1 MKEMNILMSS
11 DNNYLRYSMV
21 TIASLFA
28 NHPDVKF
35 NICIINSNLDLKH
48 IKEVTD
54 YVESCGNTISI
65 INIDD
70 SIFAGFPINRHYTVA
85 CYYILIAHQYL
96 PVNMERILYLDGD
109 IIIDKDI
116 YDFYNTDFDNNYII
130 TCGHILGDT
139 LTLAKNK
146 SKGSGAQ
153 GNYFNSG
160 VIIFNL
166 NKFRENITIDSY
178 KKACEELN
186 YDFFLDQGLLN
197 YMFADKAKYM
207 PMLDYNFRFSI
218 FDEIR
223 DTIHKNNIHFSRSI
237 IHYTLPKPHYKPWE
251 LLFSKEEMNSIKL
264 KKETAFFNISD
275 EANDLVNLWWKYA
288 KMLPKKIYQNLY
300 KIMTIQKTFFLKSI
314 NTYANI
320 ITTQKNDLSKTYAF
334 EETLKKKIKQ
344 LQKDKSITYLESMA
358 LDNTILSQ
366 NIAIDKSLFLN
377 NFNEQFKLYETLEKH
392 LLVLVCAKDNASTYW
407 KNIKLDKFKPSSD
420 LTALYRY
427 SYVAIY
433 DNYLGFIYE
442 KNSPKKLEK
451 NYCLPFF
458 NIRMISMGYEPKT
471 MACCS
476 KIIINNTD
484 FSLNQTGLNFV
495 VIDLDNLKI
504 CDSYAINFH
513 SDLNLKIKRAI

>member
-186 YDFFLDQGLLN
+186 YDFF
-197 YMFADKAKYM
+197 
-207 PMLDYNFRFSI
+207 
-218 FDEIR
+218 
-223 DTIHKNNIHFSRSI
+223 
-237 IHYTLPKPHYKPWE
+237 
-251 LLFSKEEMNSIKL
+251 
-264 KKETAFFNISD
+264 
-275 EANDLVNLWWKYA
+275 
-288 KMLPKKIYQNLY
+288 
-300 KIMTIQKTFFLKSI
+300 
-314 NTYANI
+314 
-320 ITTQKNDLSKTYAF
+320 
-334 EETLKKKIKQ
+334 
-344 LQKDKSITYLESMA
+344 
-358 LDNTILSQ
+358 
-366 NIAIDKSLFLN
+366 
-377 NFNEQFKLYETLEKH
+377 
-392 LLVLVCAKDNASTYW
+392 
-407 KNIKLDKFKPSSD
+407 
-420 LTALYRY
+420 
-427 SYVAIY
+427 
-433 DNYLGFIYE
+433 
-442 KNSPKKLEK
+442 
-451 NYCLPFF
+451 
-458 NIRMISMGYEPKT
+458 
-471 MACCS
+471 
-476 KIIINNTD
+476 
-484 FSLNQTGLNFV
+484 
-495 VIDLDNLKI
+495 
-504 CDSYAINFH
+504 
-513 SDLNLKIKRAI
+513 